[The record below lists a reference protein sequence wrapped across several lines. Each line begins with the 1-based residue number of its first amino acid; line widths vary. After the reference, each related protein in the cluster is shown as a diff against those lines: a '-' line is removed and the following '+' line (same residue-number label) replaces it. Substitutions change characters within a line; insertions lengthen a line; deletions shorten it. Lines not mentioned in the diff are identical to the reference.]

1 MRAATNAQTAQRDV
15 RLIRLET
22 ELNNDNDNLTRLYR
36 QENASLSDARL
47 LAVVQANQYP
57 NANPQALSA
66 DFAHFQL
73 NMRAQHYQYLL
84 IACRNG
90 CPDVVQRLFKLG
102 ITPFCS
108 DLQGRTPLH
117 NAALSQSGEVVRS
130 VTQARD
136 LLESRCQKYWDGNHV
151 TCILC
156 SSIPKDIT
164 HVDDNGR
171 TPVDLY
177 LDLINTLLFAGKR
190 VSGLNTCLQLLFLR
204 AVRLGVQQE
213 VTKVL
218 NFFSDIHT
226 AVINA
231 NQPGQIFG
239 DILENR
245 HQFVLNGHNGP
256 DIEPAVHF
264 IDTEEIFKDSAL
276 HIAARNGDHTLLGAL
291 LNSINPYD
299 RERLVKKKN
308 DCSGGETAL
317 TTAMFYLN
325 WHVERKSETEDRRVD
340 VGKVQDLLNCIALL
354 RTAGAVITQDQDEL
368 LNWVNG
374 LLTPQF
380 INNPIVRAIF
390 PRTETD

>member
-1 MRAATNAQTAQRDV
+1 MHAASAAQTTQRDV

-22 ELNNDNDNLTRLYR
+22 ELNTDDDNLVHLYR
-36 QENASLSDARL
+36 QANVSLSNARL
-47 LAVVQANQYP
+47 LEVVPANQYP
-57 NANPQALSA
+57 NATPQALSA
-66 DFAHFQL
+66 NFANFQL
-73 NMRAQHYQYLL
+73 NMRAQQYHYLL
-84 IACRNG
+84 IACRLG

-108 DLQGRTPLH
+108 DSQGRTPLH
-117 NAALSQSGEVVRS
+117 NAALSQSGAIVTS

-136 LLESRCQKYWDGNHV
+136 LLESRCQKYWDGSHA
-151 TCILC
+151 TCTLC
-156 SSIPKDIT
+156 STIPKDIT
-164 HVDDNGR
+164 QVDDNGR
-171 TPVDLY
+171 TPLDLY
-177 LDLINTLLFAGKR
+177 LDLINTLLFGGTR
-190 VSGLNTCLQLLFLR
+190 VSGLNSCLQLLFLR
-204 AVRLGVQQE
+204 AVRLGAQQE

-239 DILENR
+239 NILENR

-264 IDTEEIFKDSAL
+264 VDTEEIFKDSAL
-276 HIAARNGDHTLLGAL
+276 HIAARNGDHPLLGVL
-291 LNSINPYD
+291 LNSINPHE

-317 TTAMFYLN
+317 MTAMFLLN

-340 VGKVQDLLNCIALL
+340 VGKVQDLLHCIALL
-354 RTAGAVITQDQDEL
+354 RTAGAEITQDQNEL
-368 LNWVNG
+368 LNWVNS

-380 INNPIVRAIF
+380 INNPILRAIF